1 MSPEHSATET
11 EEPHSS
17 DSDSDDEGER
27 QTKKVIRVRPLSWR
41 SDRFKNIIESLDRK
55 YLRRASEKARSL
67 MKDRLLGEPMVT
79 EAPEQLPQ
87 WMVKGN

>member
-1 MSPEHSATET
+1 MQISGVSPEHSATET

-17 DSDSDDEGER
+17 ESDSDDEGER

-41 SDRFKNIIESLDRK
+41 SDRFKNIIDQKRQ
-55 YLRRASEKARSL
+55 EKARSL